1 MTAPPKP
8 DPADR
13 EPPDGGSPSPLGPGT
28 TVNSRYLIERE
39 LGRGGIGVV
48 YLARDLRL
56 HDMPVVIKVLLDD
69 STQNPWLSRKFLQ
82 EAEALTRIH
91 HPGVVRVID
100 RDRTADGRPFFVME
114 FVKGVSLR
122 SAIRPTGLDL
132 EFAAAIVRDVGQ
144 ALSAAHQEGVLHR
157 DLKPEN
163 IMLET
168 LSNGAQHAKLIDF
181 GIAKVRDSRE
191 GASTEL
197 GTLAGSLLY
206 MAPEQLLGTP
216 ASVASDIYAF
226 AVVAY
231 ELMTGRCPFNP
242 DAPSPIAAIPLLMT
256 QQRSGQVVPPQQ
268 LRPSVSAAA
277 QAIVLRGL
285 AFDPTARLADARQ
298 FGDDLAHALRGADLP
313 TLAAVTLRANVAP
326 QSTTRE
332 LAPGRSDG
340 APTPPAPGEVLPSPV
355 APPPAPQP
363 PERRRGWLVAAAGT
377 IALGAVLGL
386 VYLALSRSSP
396 AVPPTLHEVATPAGS
411 QAAQEVRTLTYSVT
425 LERDPKRFPGGKS
438 IQVTDD
444 HVFSAGD
451 RVRLA
456 FMSPQGGHLYIFNES
471 PRLAGVPR
479 SVNVLFPSLTSNDG
493 SARLDGGQTV
503 TIPDR
508 GDGFVFDKEKGVE
521 RLWIIWSAGAQ
532 PRLDEMKRYANPTDR
547 GEIKDGADVD
557 ALDAFLR
564 DHASPAPDSTVDDD
578 AGLTTLSAR
587 ADLLVR
593 LVKLVHQ

>member
-1 MTAPPKP
+1 MTASHKP

-13 EPPDGGSPSPLGPGT
+13 EPPDGGSPSPPGPGT

-56 HDMPVVIKVLLDD
+56 HDMPVVIKFLLDD

-122 SAIRPTGLDL
+122 SAIRPAGLDL
-132 EFAAAIVRDVGQ
+132 AFAAAIVRDVGH

-197 GTLAGSLLY
+197 GTLAGSLQY

-231 ELMTGRCPFNP
+231 ELLTGRCPFNP
-242 DAPSPIAAIPLLMT
+242 DAPNQIAAIPQLMT
-256 QQRSGQVVPPQQ
+256 LQRSGQVVPPQQ

-298 FGDDLAHALRGADLP
+298 FGDDLAQALRGAGEP
-313 TLAAVTLRANVAP
+313 IVSVVTLQSNPALR
-326 QSTTRE
+326 STTSE
-332 LAPGRSDG
+332 LALPRSDG
-340 APTPPAPGEVLPSPV
+340 APTLPATGEVPPSPV
-355 APPPAPQP
+355 APPPDPQP
-363 PERRRGWLVAAAGT
+363 PPRRRGWLAAGT
-377 IALGAVLGL
+377 ATVALGAALGL
-386 VYLALSRSSP
+386 VYLAWSRSSP
-396 AVPPTLHEVATPAGS
+396 AVPPTLHEVAAPERS
-411 QAAQEVRTLTYSVT
+411 QAPAEVRTLTYSVT
-425 LERDPKRFPGGKS
+425 LQRDPKRFPGEKAL
-438 IQVTDD
+438 QVTGDP
-444 HVFSAGD
+444 VFSAGD

-456 FMSPQGGHLYIFNES
+456 FTSPQSGHLYIFNES
-471 PRLAGVPR
+471 PRRTNGTR
-479 SVNVLFPSLTSNDG
+479 SVNVLFPSPTSNDG
-493 SARLDGGQTV
+493 SPRLDRDQTV

-508 GDGFVFDKEKGVE
+508 GDGFVFDKEQGVE
-521 RLWIIWSAGAQ
+521 KLWIIWSAGAQ
-532 PRLDEMKRYANPTDR
+532 PRLESMKRWANPRDR
-547 GEIKDGADVD
+547 GEINDATDVD
-557 ALDAFLR
+557 ALDRFLR
-564 DHASPAPDSTVDDD
+564 DHASPAPDEAVDDD
-578 AGLTTLSAR
+578 AGVTTVSAR
-587 ADLLVR
+587 ADVFVR
-593 LVKLVHQ
+593 LVKLAHH